1 MLEATPAMRIGEM
14 VMASTA
20 GCAGGGGA
28 DVGMQ
33 VVNPDEGGTGA
44 AGADAKGAGAKG
56 ADAGGTG

>member
-1 MLEATPAMRIGEM
+1 MRIGEM

-20 GCAGGGGA
+20 GVGGGGT

>member
-1 MLEATPAMRIGEM
+1 MRIGEI

-20 GCAGGGGA
+20 GAGGAGA

-33 VVNPDEGGTGA
+33 VVNPDEGGTDAG
-44 AGADAKGAGAKG
+44 GADAKGAGAKG